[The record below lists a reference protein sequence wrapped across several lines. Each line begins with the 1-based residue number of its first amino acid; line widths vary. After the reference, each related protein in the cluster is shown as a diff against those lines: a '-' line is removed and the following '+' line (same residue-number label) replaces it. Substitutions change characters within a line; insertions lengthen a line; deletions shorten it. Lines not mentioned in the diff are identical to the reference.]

1 MELGLNKYQ
10 ILQKLPNIK
19 DSKNSL
25 LIFDSIFNRNSEVK
39 KWVSKFPSKYSVE
52 SGERL
57 KEIEMLPMH
66 LDQILHIQ
74 QKAQVTFSKI
84 YVLGGGSVGD
94 FGGFVAS
101 ILKRGIPVVQIPST
115 WLAALDS
122 AHGGKTALN
131 VAGFKNQVGTFHYP
145 ENVLIVRQLLETQP
159 AIRLKDAAGEFLKT
173 ALLGGPE
180 LITKLSHWDWVNGKI
195 QWQDLKSF
203 IEVKY
208 KVLKKDPFEK
218 KGLRH
223 VLNLGHTIGHAW
235 EASGKIPHGTA
246 IYYGLLFDMAWST
259 KLGLLRPR
267 VAQKIMSFD
276 PWESLFDINVDK
288 GLFNLNEKRLAQ
300 YLLQDKKNSAK
311 GLNYIF
317 VKKPGQVVIRKV
329 KISEIIKEFRRQK
342 KILEDFY
349 YEEI

>member
-1 MELGLNKYQ
+1 MNKYEV
-10 ILQKLPNIK
+10 LQKLPNLK
-19 DSKNSL
+19 DQKTSL
-25 LIFDSIFNRNSEVK
+25 LIYDSILTKNSALK
-39 KWVSKFPSKYSVE
+39 KWINRFPSKYSVL
-52 SGERL
+52 SGEGL
-57 KEIEMLPMH
+57 KKVEALSLH
-66 LDQILHIQ
+66 LESILKIQ
-74 QKAQVTFSKI
+74 QKSQGTFSKI

-131 VAGFKNQVGTFHYP
+131 VGGFKNQVGTFHYP
-145 ENVLIVRQLLETQP
+145 VNVLIVRQLLETQP
-159 AIRLKDAAGEFLKT
+159 AVRLKEAAGEFLKT
-173 ALLGGPE
+173 AILGGPK

-195 QWQDLKSF
+195 QWSDLKSF
-203 IEVKY
+203 IDVKY

-223 VLNLGHTIGHAW
+223 VLNLGHTMGHAW
-235 EASGKIPHGTA
+235 EAADSIPHGTA

-259 KLGLLRPR
+259 RRGLLPSRT
-267 VAQKIMSFD
+267 AQKIMTLD
-276 PWESLFDINVDK
+276 PWENLFDINVDK
-288 GLFNLNEKRLAQ
+288 NLFNLSEKKLAQ

-311 GLNYIF
+311 GLSYIF
-317 VKKPGQVVIRKV
+317 VKKPGQVVIQKV
-329 KISEIIKEFRRQK
+329 KISEILKEYRRQK

-349 YEEI
+349 YEAI